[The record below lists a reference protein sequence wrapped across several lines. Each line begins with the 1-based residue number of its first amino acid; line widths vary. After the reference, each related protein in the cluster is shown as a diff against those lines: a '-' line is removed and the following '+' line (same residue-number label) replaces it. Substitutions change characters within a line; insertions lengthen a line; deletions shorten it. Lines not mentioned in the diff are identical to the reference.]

1 MIFIQY
7 VRSKTTPEITVAA
20 AFRCPGV
27 RLGAG
32 CQVLD
37 YAGDLAKFGQLTDDQ
52 GSNDQLDSNFNNLL
66 SNFYYC
72 LLKF

>member
-1 MIFIQY
+1 M
-7 VRSKTTPEITVAA
+7 
-20 AFRCPGV
+20 
-27 RLGAG
+27 GAG